1 MSGAVTI
8 IVDDADLFEGGLV
21 QPGSARWGTL
31 PTFNTTLVIDD
42 TLQNKIP
49 FTFPIKGITS
59 LALVGFTPTPSNDQT
74 FSVQIG
80 TDGQDADIGYWSNI
94 SYPSPNLGCQFFTT
108 PDLPGN
114 DTNHPTFFFNLTASG
129 GVSFDYAIMQ
139 VGNFRDITGKT
150 IIVDDS
156 SPEISWQGNWQEE
169 NSSNLNLTIPFKDDQ
184 PYNVK
189 SWYPHG
195 NSTHRSNQVGDSFTF
210 QFAGTSIVVAGIFP
224 VPNEQPDA
232 FVAYMNFTIDDYSV
246 QRKFIQQDVQTQSQ
260 VHFPWFKNN
269 TLAPGAHTLVVE
281 VLSLGGLNNDLM
293 VEIDYLTY
301 TPSFRTASEKPN
313 FGTNPTNSSGSDPA
327 PTENPP
333 PSDSNNTQG
342 ANIGGIIGGL
352 VAGIFILLV
361 GSIGGY
367 LFWRHKKELQQRL
380 LHQTPTPFRDTSRPP
395 TGRFLSEKGRILS
408 SPSSILPVAHLVPT
422 PNQDENL
429 ESAQIVQQG
438 TNSRVGSQSS
448 QQVDNSHAGGV
459 YATRDEIQDVNTRI
473 DMLRRQFEPPAYQTV
488 I

>member
-1 MSGAVTI
+1 MSEAVTI
-8 IVDDADLFEGGLV
+8 IVDDADLFEGLV
-21 QPGSARWGTL
+21 QPGLTRWGTL
-31 PTFNTTLVIDD
+31 PTFDTTLVIDD
-42 TLQNKIP
+42 SLQDMIS
-49 FTFPIKGITS
+49 FTFPINGITS
-59 LALVGFTPTPSNDQT
+59 LALVGFTPAPSKDQT

-80 TDGQDADIGYWSNI
+80 TNGQNADIGYWSNT

-114 DTNHPTFFFNLTASG
+114 DTDNPTFSFNLTASG

-150 IIVDDS
+150 VIVDDS
-156 SPEISWQGNWQEE
+156 SPEISWQGNWQEGK
-169 NSSNLNLTIPFKDDQ
+169 SSNLNVTIPFKDDQ
-184 PYNVK
+184 PYEGK

-224 VPNEQPDA
+224 VLNEQPDT

-246 QRKFIQQDVQTQSQ
+246 QQKFIQQDVQTPSQ
-260 VHFPWFKNN
+260 PDRVHFPWFKNN

-313 FGTNPTNSSGSDPA
+313 FGTNPTNSSGSDPT
-327 PTENPP
+327 PSGISPP
-333 PSDSNNTQG
+333 PGSNNTG
-342 ANIGGIIGGL
+342 GGNIGGIIGGV

-367 LFWRHKKELQQRL
+367 LFWRHKKELQQRASL
-380 LHQTPTPFRDTSRPP
+380 TKRHITTSYWLEVSFRKR
-395 TGRFLSEKGRILS
+395 S
-408 SPSSILPVAHLVPT
+408 SPSPILPVANLVPT
-422 PNQDENL
+422 PNQDENW
-429 ESAQIVQQG
+429 ESVQIVQQG
-438 TNSRVGSQSS
+438 GNGHVGLQSS
-448 QQVDNSHAGGV
+448 QQVDNSNAGGV
-459 YATRDEIQDVNTRI
+459 YAIRDEIQDVNTRI
-473 DMLRRQFEPPAYQTV
+473 DMLRRQFEPPAYQTE

>member
-8 IVDDADLFEGGLV
+8 IVDDADLFEEGLV
-21 QPGSARWGTL
+21 QPGSTRWARWETL

-42 TLQNKIP
+42 SLQDRIS
-49 FTFPIKGITS
+49 FTFPINGTQLFFNFFHSSAKFLFDDSVWIYSGITS
-59 LALVGFTPTPSNDQT
+59 LALVGFTPAPSKDQT

-80 TDGQDADIGYWSNI
+80 TNGQNADIGYWSNT

-114 DTNHPTFFFNLTASG
+114 DTDNPTFSFNLTASG

-139 VGNFRDITGKT
+139 VGKFRDITGKT
-150 IIVDDS
+150 VIVDDS
-156 SPEISWQGNWQEE
+156 SPEISWQGNWQEGK
-169 NSSNLNLTIPFKDDQ
+169 SSNLNVTIPFKDDQ
-184 PYNVK
+184 PYEGK

-210 QFAGTSIVVAGIFP
+210 RFAGTSIVVAGIFP
-224 VPNEQPDA
+224 VLNEQPDT

-246 QRKFIQQDVQTQSQ
+246 QQKFIQQDVQTPSQ
-260 VHFPWFKNN
+260 PDRVHFPWFKNN

-313 FGTNPTNSSGSDPA
+313 FGTNPTNSSGSDPT
-327 PTENPP
+327 PSGISP
-333 PSDSNNTQG
+333 PSGSNNTGG
-342 ANIGGIIGGL
+342 ANIGIIGGV

-367 LFWRHKKELQQRL
+367 LFWRHKKELQQR
-380 LHQTPTPFRDTSRPP
+380 S
-395 TGRFLSEKGRILS
+395 
-408 SPSSILPVAHLVPT
+408 HLVPT

-429 ESAQIVQQG
+429 ESVQIVQQG
-438 TNSRVGSQSS
+438 GNGHVGLQSS
-448 QQVDNSHAGGV
+448 QQVDNSNAGGV
-459 YATRDEIQDVNTRI
+459 YAIRDEIQDVNTRI
-473 DMLRRQFEPPAYQTV
+473 DMLRRQFEPPAYHCQTE

>member
-8 IVDDADLFEGGLV
+8 IVDDADLFEKGLV
-21 QPGSARWGTL
+21 QPGSARWGPPGVL
-31 PTFNTTLVIDD
+31 LRTFLFDD
-42 TLQNKIP
+42 LEWIYS
-49 FTFPIKGITS
+49 GITS
-59 LALVGFTPTPSNDQT
+59 LALVGFTPAPSKDQT

-80 TDGQDADIGYWSNI
+80 TNGQNADIGYWSNT

-114 DTNHPTFFFNLTASG
+114 DTDNPAFSFNLTASG
-129 GVSFDYAIMQ
+129 GVSFDYAIIQ

-156 SPEISWQGNWQEE
+156 SPEISWQGNWQEGK
-169 NSSNLNLTIPFKDDQ
+169 SSNLNVTIPFKDDQ
-184 PYNVK
+184 PYEGK

-224 VPNEQPDA
+224 VLNEQPDT

-246 QRKFIQQDVQTQSQ
+246 QRRFVQQDVQTQSQ
-260 VHFPWFKNN
+260 PDRVHFPWFKNN

-313 FGTNPTNSSGSDPA
+313 FSTTPTNPSGSDPA
-327 PTENPP
+327 PTGISP
-333 PSDSNNTQG
+333 PSGSNNTKG
-342 ANIGGIIGGL
+342 VNFRGIIGGV
-352 VAGIFILLV
+352 VAGIVILLM

-367 LFWRHKKELQQRL
+367 LVFRKHKMKQHKLQQQL
-380 LHQTPTPFRDTSRPP
+380 LHQTPRPFTLQPP
-395 TGRFLSEKGRILS
+395 TGRFLSEKGRIIS
-408 SPSSILPVAHLVPT
+408 SPSSILPVERLVPT
-422 PNQDENL
+422 PSQDENS
-429 ESAQIVQQG
+429 ESAQIVQEGNGQ
-438 TNSRVGSQSS
+438 VGLQSS
-448 QQVDNSHAGGV
+448 QQVDNSHAGGI
-459 YATRDEIQDVNTRI
+459 YATRDEIQNVNTRI
-473 DMLRRQFEPPAYQTV
+473 DMLRRQFEPPAYQTE